1 VSLEGAGWVGRI
13 VVESGRITH
22 ASASPGETLMDSLAV
37 AGLLGND
44 ALRTL
49 AASGRR
55 DCRLDKVLVESGV
68 LTRNGF
74 AAAARR
80 HTQRVISRRGGRGKR
95 SFRNWVGCG
104 GLHRSGGMF

>member
-1 VSLEGAGWVGRI
+1 MQLTGDLSDFALTDILQILSLSSTTGMVSLEGAGWVGRI
-13 VVESGRITH
+13 VVEGGRITH

-55 DCRLDKVLVESGV
+55 DCRIDKVLVESGI
-68 LTRNGF
+68 LTRSAF
-74 AAAARR
+74 VAAARH
-80 HTQRVISRRGGRGKR
+80 HTQRV
-95 SFRNWVGCG
+95 
-104 GLHRSGGMF
+104 